1 MQFLRKCAYVYKKN
15 QVAGQWKKKIVKY
28 MFTSILLK
36 NKFSRYMK
44 PTIKCVPNFLTIE
57 YIVV

>member
-1 MQFLRKCAYVYKKN
+1 
-15 QVAGQWKKKIVKY
+15 

-36 NKFSRYMK
+36 NKVSKYIK
-44 PTIKCVPNFLTIE
+44 PTTTCVPNFLTIE